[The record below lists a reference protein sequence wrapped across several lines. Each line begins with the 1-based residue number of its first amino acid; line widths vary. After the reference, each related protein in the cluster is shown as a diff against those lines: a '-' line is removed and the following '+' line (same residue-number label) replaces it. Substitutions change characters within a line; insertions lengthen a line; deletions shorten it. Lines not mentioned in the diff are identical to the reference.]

1 MTKKNMRSLMIHFNQ
16 LYQHYRSTPDVLVPT
31 DKITVKLLKPGST
44 LVWNSYGYRF
54 VNHIP
59 DLHIY
64 DDFQKSNISLD
75 RTFDNIVIVNPM
87 VLRYTT
93 TTELSDRLLPL
104 ITKINE
110 GGRLQLS
117 FKSQFLLWNRVSSPI
132 GPEIELL
139 VNKLEQQGLQ
149 LIFKDV
155 KLLQTTITGDCKFL
169 FDKSKQLDIHKE
181 L

>member
-1 MTKKNMRSLMIHFNQ
+1 MIHFNQ

-93 TTELSDRLLPL
+93 TTELSD
-104 ITKINE
+104 K
-110 GGRLQLS
+110 
-117 FKSQFLLWNRVSSPI
+117 VS
-132 GPEIELL
+132 
-139 VNKLEQQGLQ
+139 KDMKQRGLK
-149 LIFKDV
+149 FV
-155 KLLQTTITGDCKFL
+155 GSTTIYAHLQAIGVVNDHVVECFRY
-169 FDKSKQLDIHKE
+169 
-181 L
+181 